1 MNTTGPLELADLRGK
16 FVVLDFWTYCCI
28 NCLHILPE
36 LKKLERKYAD
46 SVVVIGVH
54 SAKFTTEREADNIRQ
69 AILRYEIEHPVVND
83 ADLVLWQRYQVN
95 VWPSLRVIDPE
106 GKLVAYHQGEITFE
120 QLDRFFQPAVS
131 AYRRKRALTEMP
143 LQLDREADREPRTA
157 LRFPGKVL
165 ADAAGRR
172 VFIADSGH
180 HRIVVA
186 DLQGRL
192 LTVIGSGREGRA
204 DGDFGDASFKQ
215 PQGVALHDEILYV
228 ADTGN
233 HLVRKADL
241 NRRRVET
248 MAGNGRQARAFA
260 RRVSTIP
267 TGTPL
272 ASPWDLWIHSG
283 NVFIAMAG
291 AHQIWKMD
299 LEGRTV
305 GPYAGNGIEDIVDG
319 PLLPKTASQA
329 GYAAFAQ
336 PSGLASD
343 GERLFVADSEGSS
356 IRAVPLSGTGSVST
370 IVGTAGLPGR
380 RLFTFGDRDGPASQ
394 ALLQHPLGVTYH
406 ERALYIADTY
416 NNKIKRIGLEPPYLV
431 QTIGDVADVLKT
443 FDEPSGLS
451 VADGKLYVADT
462 NHHQIRVLDLNG
474 PSSFGI
480 LHVAGLAP
488 PPIQDGGEH
497 ESSSPPASA
506 TE

>member
-1 MNTTGPLELADLRGK
+1 MNTAGPLELADLRGK

-54 SAKFTTEREADNIRQ
+54 SAKFATERENENIRQ

-83 ADLVLWQRYQVN
+83 ADLVLWQRYQVS

-106 GKLVAYHQGEITFE
+106 GNLVAYHQGEIMFE
-120 QLDRFFQPAVS
+120 QLDRFFQPAVA
-131 AYRRKRALTEMP
+131 AYRRKRALTETP
-143 LQLDREADREPRTA
+143 LQFDREAHGEPRTA

-172 VFIADSGH
+172 LFIADSGH
-180 HRIVVA
+180 HRIVVT

-192 LTVIGSGREGRA
+192 LTVIGSGREGSA
-204 DGDFGDASFKQ
+204 DGTFGEASFKQ
-215 PQGVALHDEILYV
+215 PQGMALHDEILYV

-233 HLVRKADL
+233 HLLRKADL
-241 NRRRVET
+241 NRRHVAT
-248 MAGNGRQARAFA
+248 MAGSGKQARGFA
-260 RRVSTIP
+260 RRVSTVP
-267 TGTPL
+267 RGTPL
-272 ASPWDLWIHSG
+272 ASPWDLWIHG
-283 NVFIAMAG
+283 GDLFIAMAG
-291 AHQIWKMD
+291 THQIWKMD
-299 LEGRTV
+299 LQGRSV
-305 GPYAGNGIEDIVDG
+305 GPYAGSAIEDIIDG
-319 PLLPKTASQA
+319 SLLPRTPSQT

-356 IRAVPLSGTGSVST
+356 IRAVPLSGAGSVST

-394 ALLQHPLGVTYH
+394 ALLQHPLGVAYH
-406 ERALYIADTY
+406 EKVLYIADTY
-416 NNKIKRIGLEPPYLV
+416 NNKIKRIALEPPYVV
-431 QTIGDVADVLKT
+431 QTIGDSSKT

-451 VADGKLYVADT
+451 VADGMLYVADT
-462 NHHQIRVLDLNG
+462 NHHRIRVLDLSN
-474 PSSFGI
+474 PSSVG
-480 LHVAGLAP
+480 LLDVASLLP
-488 PPIQDGGEH
+488 PSVQASGEH
-497 ESSSPPASA
+497 ETSSPAGSA
-506 TE
+506 AE